1 MFKNFRSY
9 QMALSLY
16 RAIKKLSLESALEAD
31 QLKRASLSIVLNLA
45 EGSGKRSEKDRRR
58 FFQIS
63 FGSLREVQSL
73 LEILEE
79 EALAKQADQLAGSIW
94 RLCQRPGCLPP

>member
-9 QMALSLY
+9 QMALALY
-16 RAIKKLSLESALEAD
+16 RAILELSIKSAIEAD

-45 EGSGKRSEKDRRR
+45 EGSGKRTAKDRRR
-58 FFQIS
+58 FFQMS

-79 EALAKQADQLAGSIW
+79 DSLAEQADQLAGSIW